1 MDRKE
6 RLAEAFDLRMPD
18 RPPILGGW
26 LAAPNHIQ
34 TRTGCTADQYWEDP
48 FAWAVSAERFLGSD
62 GVVGVFQ
69 PLTGGYRCV
78 DGQTLQK
85 RSAWTVDRVL
95 DEIRL
100 MPEPDEIDAQFDP
113 ERAYQEFVQ
122 DFLATQ
128 ERCGELV
135 LCPPD
140 WGMIPKAL
148 WYHEFGYESALATLA
163 LHPEAYSKLIRVSA
177 VRGRHKAELHAR
189 AIREGIQPRAILT
202 GEDIC
207 SQQGPMVSPAFLR
220 REYFEFVEYALEP
233 ALEAGAK
240 IVWHCDGD
248 YRLLLDDV
256 LACGVSGL
264 QGFQPEC
271 GMGLDWIVKRR
282 TRGGDP
288 LLVFG
293 PMPVT
298 TVLRFGTADDVIAEV
313 ERAMALC
320 RGEAS
325 LVFFTSNTIN
335 PDVPLANIRTYWEAV
350 LGSDW

>member
-6 RLAEAFDLRMPD
+6 RLARVFDLQRPD

-34 TRTGCTADQYWEDP
+34 TLTGCSEADYYGDAYHWGLE
-48 FAWAVSAERFLGSD
+48 AERALGSD
-62 GVVGVFQ
+62 GVIGVFE
-69 PLTGGYRCV
+69 PIAGGYRCV
-78 DGQTLQK
+78 DGHTLEARASWTVEKVLEEIAAMPDPHEVEDQFDEEAAYREFLDDFLVQQK
-85 RSAWTVDRVL
+85 R
-95 DEIRL
+95 
-100 MPEPDEIDAQFDP
+100 
-113 ERAYQEFVQ
+113 
-122 DFLATQ
+122 
-128 ERCGELV
+128 CGDLV

-148 WYHEFGYESALATLA
+148 WYHTFGYESALTTLA
-163 LHPEAYSKLIRVSA
+163 LYPDRYSKLIRVSGA
-177 VRGRHKAELHAR
+177 RARQRAILHAR
-189 AIREGIQPRAILT
+189 AIREGIRPRAILT

-220 REYFEFVEYALEP
+220 REYFELVEYALEP
-233 ALEAGAK
+233 VLAAGAK

-248 YRLLLDDV
+248 YRPLLDDV
-256 LACGVSGL
+256 LACGISGL

-271 GMGLDWIVKRR
+271 GMDLEWIVQRR

-288 LLVFG
+288 LLIFG

-298 TVLRFGTADDVIAEV
+298 TVLRFGDVADVETEV
-313 ERAMALC
+313 QRALDLC
-320 RGEAS
+320 RDNAS

-335 PDVPLANIRTYWEAV
+335 PDVPLENIQAYWRAV
-350 LGSDW
+350 LASRW